1 MASSHARKKR
11 IEIDVLFAP
20 LPQAL
25 ILDKNVSAQACRLWG
40 VLYVFR
46 WNDTPPDFDKL
57 AEALDTTDRS
67 VYRWLQEL
75 EATGWIA
82 WNRNASVPDRFTLCT
97 TAAPALH
104 GENDIDVNSDHG
116 KLIPRSNKLTNLSNK
131 LTPGSEELT
140 QVSISTLF
148 DPAPMPQTDRLSSD
162 QKDQKIQNGVG
173 VGGRTLAFLIDQG
186 VNAAE
191 EFADL
196 PYDAMRADYDARRA
210 DGQNN
215 GSIVRA
221 WRRNPPTKDHHYARS
236 RSVPHGAPAQPQ
248 PGERPSVPENIKRVS
263 RANWEK
269 PD

>member
-1 MASSHARKKR
+1 MAASHPRKKR

-25 ILDKNVSAQACRLWG
+25 ILDPHVSAQACRLWG

-46 WNDTPPDFDKL
+46 WNDRQPDFAPL
-57 AEALDTTDRS
+57 ADALGTTERS

-97 TAAPALH
+97 TAAPAQS
-104 GENDIDVNSDHG
+104 DIGVNSPPQE
-116 KLIPRSNKLTNLSNK
+116 LIPLSNK
-131 LTPGSEELT
+131 LIPGSKQLTPRSEELT
-140 QVSISTLF
+140 QVSISTCF
-148 DPAPMPQTDRLSSD
+148 DPLPAPQTEDRSSD

-191 EFADL
+191 EFTDL
-196 PYDAMRADYDARRA
+196 PYESMRADYDARRA

-221 WRRNPPTKDHHYARS
+221 WRRNPPTKDYHYERS
-236 RSVPHGAPAQPQ
+236 RSVADRAPAERTPA
-248 PGERPSVPENIKRVS
+248 ERPAVPANLKRVS
-263 RANWEK
+263 SASWKKSNTSE
-269 PD
+269 

>member
-1 MASSHARKKR
+1 MAPSHPRKKR

-25 ILDKNVSAQACRLWG
+25 VLDRNVSAQACRLWG

-46 WNDTPPDFDKL
+46 WNDIPPDFDKL
-57 AEALDTTDRS
+57 AEALNTTDRS

-97 TAAPALH
+97 TAAPAQS
-104 GENDIDVNSDHG
+104 DTDVNSAAHKLTPG
-116 KLIPRSNKLTNLSNK
+116 SNKLIPRSKELTQV
-131 LTPGSEELT
+131 SEELT
-140 QVSISTLF
+140 QVSISALF
-148 DPAPMPQTDRLSSD
+148 DPAPMPQTDTPPSD
-162 QKDQKIQNGVG
+162 QKIQKIQNGVG
-173 VGGRTLAFLIDQG
+173 VGERTLAFLIDQG

-191 EFADL
+191 EFAHL

-221 WRRNPPTKDHHYARS
+221 WRRNPPTEASHYERS
-236 RSVPHGAPAQPQ
+236 RSVPHGAAAPAQ
-248 PGERPSVPENIKRVS
+248 PGERPRVPQDIKRVS
-263 RANWEK
+263 RASWEK
-269 PD
+269 SD

>member
-1 MASSHARKKR
+1 MAPSHPRKKR

-25 ILDKNVSAQACRLWG
+25 VLDTHVSAQACRLWG

-46 WNDTPPDFDKL
+46 WNDRQPDFAPL
-57 AEALDTTDRS
+57 AEALGTTERS

-97 TAAPALH
+97 TAATAESDTP
-104 GENDIDVNSDHG
+104 VNLRDQELTQGSN
-116 KLIPRSNKLTNLSNK
+116 KLIPRSKE
-131 LTPGSEELT
+131 LTPVSQELT
-140 QVSISTLF
+140 QVSISDYF
-148 DPAPMPQTDRLSSD
+148 DPTPMPQTDTPSSD
-162 QKDQKIQNGVG
+162 QKIQKIQNGVG
-173 VGGRTLAFLIDQG
+173 VGERTLAFLIDQG

-221 WRRNPPTKDHHYARS
+221 WRRNPPTKDYHYERS
-236 RSVPHGAPAQPQ
+236 RSVPNGHAPTQRKPSERIK
-248 PGERPSVPENIKRVS
+248 ERPALPPGLKLAGRKTS
-263 RANWEK
+263 
-269 PD
+269 D